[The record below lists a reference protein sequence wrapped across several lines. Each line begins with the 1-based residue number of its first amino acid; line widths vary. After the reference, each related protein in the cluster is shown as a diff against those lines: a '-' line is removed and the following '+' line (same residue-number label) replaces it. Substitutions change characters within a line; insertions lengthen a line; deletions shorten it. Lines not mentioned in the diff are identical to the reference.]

1 MQKNSNLIQDA
12 AKKLLSENKVDLVV
26 GFAKGSLPLRS
37 TPYFARNEAEA
48 GNLIWDHYCQNN
60 LANYLRNREERV
72 AVVAKGCDVRSIVAL
87 MKENQINREQL
98 YIIGVPC
105 TGMIDDKKAQRQ
117 LGEELLSAEVSGD
130 QVTLKGAA
138 NSKQVALSDLLYDSC
153 ARCAY
158 GNPVIYDE
166 LIGDEIESKEPDFSE
181 IEAFEAKDAEERMA
195 ILTEEMS
202 KCIRCYACRNACPMC
217 YCPECFVDNSS
228 PQWINKRAY
237 SVKDNLVFQGVRVF
251 HQMGR
256 CADCGACERACPMDI
271 KLSLL
276 TRKGVKDVK
285 TIFGYEAGLNPDDKP
300 VLNDFTTD
308 DPQPFLMKE

>member
-1 MQKNSNLIQDA
+1 MQKNSSLIQDA
-12 AKKLLSENKVDLVV
+12 AKKLLAENKVDLVV

-37 TPYFARNEAEA
+37 TPYFARSEAEA
-48 GNLIWDHYCQNN
+48 GNLIWNQYCENN
-60 LANYLRNREERV
+60 LANYLRKREERV
-72 AVVAKGCDVRSIVAL
+72 AVVAKGCDVRAIVAL
-87 MKENQINREQL
+87 IKENQIDREKL

-105 TGMIDDKKAQRQ
+105 TGMIDNKKAQKL
-117 LGEELLSAEVSGD
+117 LGQEVLEAVVEGET
-130 QVTLKGAA
+130 VTLKGATGEQQ
-138 NSKQVALSDLLYDSC
+138 SPVSELLYDSC
-153 ARCAY
+153 IRCAY

-166 LIGDEIESKEPDFSE
+166 LVGEAVAAKELDFSE
-181 IEAFEAKDAEERMA
+181 VEAFEAKSAAERSAILAEEMD
-195 ILTEEMS
+195 

-217 YCPECFVDNSS
+217 YCAECFVDNSS
-228 PQWINKRAY
+228 PQWISKRAN

-256 CADCGACERACPMDI
+256 CADCGACERACPMGI

-285 TIFGYEAGLNPDDKP
+285 EMFNYEAGLNVEDQP
-300 VLNDFTTD
+300 VLNDFTTG